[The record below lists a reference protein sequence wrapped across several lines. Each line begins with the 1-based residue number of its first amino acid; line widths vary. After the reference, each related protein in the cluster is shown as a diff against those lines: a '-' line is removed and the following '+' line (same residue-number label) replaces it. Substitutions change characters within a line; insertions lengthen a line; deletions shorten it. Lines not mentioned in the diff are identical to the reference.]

1 MPIRNDHIDAVMAEL
16 SRFGI
21 QGVLGERGKHLEVRW
36 RYASGQERFIIVPKT
51 PSDHRGA
58 LNCRSDTRRLLR
70 EDGVQPPT
78 PQVVQFQKAMSLP
91 RPDDLGAVRLK
102 KLEED
107 FAGLLDWVG
116 DLDAKL
122 NEVLARLANAKVS
135 MAVSFDLPQKA
146 QAVAEEPVMAAEP
159 VAVAPKIP
167 GKNGKRKDALLGAL
181 KPGVWTSLGEI
192 VCASGLQSKDVSQS
206 LNYLKKTGHVENGL
220 RGMWRKLPTQASQ
233 EAQSAQG

>member
-1 MPIRNDHIDAVMAEL
+1 MGIKNDHIDAVISEL

-21 QGVLGERGKHLEVRW
+21 QGVLGERGKHMEVRW
-36 RYASGQERFIIVPKT
+36 RYANGKERFIIVPKT

-70 EDGVQPPT
+70 EDGVQPPP
-78 PQVVQFQKAMSLP
+78 PQVVQFQRAMSLP

-135 MAVSFDLPQKA
+135 MAVSFELPQKIEA
-146 QAVAEEPVMAAEP
+146 HQEEAVTVSFPQLEPQKAS
-159 VAVAPKIP
+159 
-167 GKNGKRKDALLGAL
+167 GNRGKRKDLLLNALR
-181 KPGVWTSLGEI
+181 PGVWTSLGEL
-192 VCASGLQSKDVSQS
+192 AKLSGMSGQHVSQS

-220 RGMWRKLPTQASQ
+220 RGMWRKLPAQAVQ
-233 EAQSAQG
+233 EAKSASG